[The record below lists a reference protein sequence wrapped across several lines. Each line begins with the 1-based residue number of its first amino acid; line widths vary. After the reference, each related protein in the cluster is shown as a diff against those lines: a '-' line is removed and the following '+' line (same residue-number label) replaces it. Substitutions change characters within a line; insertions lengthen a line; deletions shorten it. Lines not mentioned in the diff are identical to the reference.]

1 MDFIT
6 LKNITKT
13 FNGVDVLKNIN
24 LKIKE
29 GETLGILGRSGSGKS
44 VLINMLRG
52 TLDYKP
58 DAGQVIF
65 NLAICPDCL
74 AVESPSHAG
83 EKCSCGGTYEA
94 KEIDF
99 FNAERKEFA
108 SIKRRI
114 AIMLQRNFALY
125 DEETVIENV
134 MRAMSDEND
143 YEDNLYDAL
152 DLLEMVQMNHRITHV
167 ARDLSGGEK
176 QRVVLARQLAKQPM
190 MFLADEPTGTLDPQ
204 TAEKLHNTLIEGVK
218 DKGITM
224 LITSHWPEIMND
236 LADHVIWLE
245 NGKIKEGETLGILGR
260 SGSGKS
266 VLINML
272 RGTLDYKPDAGQ
284 VIFNLAICPDCL
296 AVESPSHAGEK
307 CSCGGTYEAKEIDFF
322 NAERK
327 EFASIK
333 RRIAIMLQRNFALYD
348 EETVIENVMRA
359 MSDEND
365 YEDNLYDALDLLE
378 MVQMNH
384 RITHVARD
392 LSGGEKQR
400 VVLARQLAKQPM
412 MFLADEPTGTLDPQT
427 AEKLHNTLIE
437 GVKDKGITML
447 ITSHWPEIM
456 NDLADHVIWLEN
468 GEIKEEGE
476 PEGVVNHFL
485 ETVPVPEK
493 VENPEIGA
501 PEVQMDDVKKH
512 YYSIERGVVKAVD
525 GIDLTINK
533 EEIFGIVGLSG
544 AGKTTLTKMLIG
556 LTEPSS
562 GKIEVKL
569 GEEWVDMSKSGPLN
583 RGRVIPYMG
592 LLHQEYSLY
601 PHRTILGNLT
611 DAISLE
617 LPAEFAKIKA
627 IHVLTTVGFDEN
639 IAEGLLNKYPDELS
653 VGEKH
658 RVALAQV
665 LIKEPKIIILDEPTG
680 TMDPITRVIV
690 TDSILKAR
698 KELEQTFIIISHDMD
713 FVLDVCDRSA
723 LMRGGKI
730 LDVGTPDEIVKQ
742 LTADEKEGMFK
753 N

>member
-24 LKIKE
+24 L
-29 GETLGILGRSGSGKS
+29 
-44 VLINMLRG
+44 
-52 TLDYKP
+52 
-58 DAGQVIF
+58 
-65 NLAICPDCL
+65 
-74 AVESPSHAG
+74 
-83 EKCSCGGTYEA
+83 
-94 KEIDF
+94 
-99 FNAERKEFA
+99 
-108 SIKRRI
+108 
-114 AIMLQRNFALY
+114 
-125 DEETVIENV
+125 
-134 MRAMSDEND
+134 
-143 YEDNLYDAL
+143 
-152 DLLEMVQMNHRITHV
+152 
-167 ARDLSGGEK
+167 
-176 QRVVLARQLAKQPM
+176 
-190 MFLADEPTGTLDPQ
+190 
-204 TAEKLHNTLIEGVK
+204 
-218 DKGITM
+218 
-224 LITSHWPEIMND
+224 
-236 LADHVIWLE
+236 
-245 NGKIKEGETLGILGR
+245 KIKEGETLGILGR

-690 TDSILKAR
+690 TDSILKA
-698 KELEQTFIIISHDMD
+698 
-713 FVLDVCDRSA
+713 
-723 LMRGGKI
+723 
-730 LDVGTPDEIVKQ
+730 
-742 LTADEKEGMFK
+742 
-753 N
+753 